1 MNTQDDHEYTTD
13 LPEEIENE
21 EMASEPL
28 SPSDL
33 LGVALS
39 ETPGKEL
46 MPYLTTVLYLKEH
59 KKFSYRGI
67 AKWLKEKGNIETSH
81 TTVSRLY
88 QYVTE
93 HPHYSEELREAREEL
108 DEILIEQNINPDP
121 DQL

>member
-1 MNTQDDHEYTTD
+1 MNNHHDTECTTD

-21 EMASEPL
+21 DMASEPL

-39 ETPGKEL
+39 ETPGREL
-46 MPYLTTVLYLKEH
+46 MPYLTTILYLREH

-67 AKWLKEKGNIETSH
+67 AKWLKEKGNLETSH
-81 TTVSRLY
+81 TTVARLY

-93 HPHYSEELREAREEL
+93 HPHYSDELREAREEL
-108 DEILIEQNINPDP
+108 DEILIEQRLNPDP
-121 DQL
+121 NEV